1 MTTARV
7 AGRWL
12 RAAVAIGL
20 LTWLLWISHPADIWR
35 VASAA
40 RPAPLLI
47 AIGLT
52 FFDRA
57 LMAWRWLLLLRP
69 VPAAARPSLG
79 RVMRIFFV
87 STFVGTFLPASVG
100 GDLVRAY
107 ALSQERVPMTLSV
120 ASVAMDRALGVM
132 SIVLLGIVSVAA
144 APARAPAGV
153 VALLWAGTIGCALLG
168 LVVFSQR
175 VAQPIVR
182 LVAGLPGAGVRRLTG
197 ALLDAVRE
205 YRHHHGAL
213 ASVLAGSV
221 GVQVLRVVQAYFLG
235 VSLGI
240 ALGLPAYFVAI
251 PVILL
256 IMLLPITMNGIGT
269 SQAAFVWCFGAMGV
283 GRPEAFAL
291 SVLFVALGIVGNLPG
306 GLLYATGGV
315 ARQTA

>member
-1 MTTARV
+1 VTTARV

>member
-1 MTTARV
+1 VTTARV

-35 VASAA
+35 VASGA

-52 FFDRA
+52 LFDRA

-132 SIVLLGIVSVAA
+132 SIVLLGVVSVVA
-144 APARAPAGV
+144 APDRAPTGV
-153 VALLWAGTIGCALLG
+153 VVLLWAGTIGCALLG

-175 VAQPIVR
+175 VARPIVQ
-182 LVAGLPGAGVRRLTG
+182 LAAWLPGAGLRRVTSG
-197 ALLDAVRE
+197 LLDAVRE

-235 VSLGI
+235 VALGI

-306 GLLYATGGV
+306 GLLYASGGI

>member
-35 VASAA
+35 VTSAA

-47 AIGLT
+47 AVGLT

-120 ASVAMDRALGVM
+120 ASVALDRALGVM

-153 VALLWAGTIGCALLG
+153 VVLLWAGTIGCALLA
-168 LVVFSQR
+168 LVVFSRR

-182 LVAGLPGAGVRRLTG
+182 LVAWLPGAGVRRVTS

>member
-1 MTTARV
+1 VTTARV

-132 SIVLLGIVSVAA
+132 SIVLLGILSVAA

-182 LVAGLPGAGVRRLTG
+182 LVAGLPAAGVRRLTG

>member
-1 MTTARV
+1 
-7 AGRWL
+7 
-12 RAAVAIGL
+12 
-20 LTWLLWISHPADIWR
+20 
-35 VASAA
+35 
-40 RPAPLLI
+40 
-47 AIGLT
+47 
-52 FFDRA
+52 
-57 LMAWRWLLLLRP
+57 
-69 VPAAARPSLG
+69 
-79 RVMRIFFV
+79 V

-168 LVVFSQR
+168 LVLFSQR

-182 LVAGLPGAGVRRLTG
+182 LVAWLPGAGIRRVTS

-205 YRHHHGAL
+205 YRPHHGAL

-269 SQAAFVWCFGAMGV
+269 SQAAFVWCFGGMGV

>member
-1 MTTARV
+1 VTTARV

-20 LTWLLWISHPADIWR
+20 LTWLLWISHPADVWR

-52 FFDRA
+52 LFDRA

-69 VPAAARPSLG
+69 VPVAARPSLG

-132 SIVLLGIVSVAA
+132 SIVLLGVVSVVA
-144 APARAPAGV
+144 APDRAPAGV
-153 VALLWAGTIGCALLG
+153 VVLLWAGTIGCALLG

-175 VAQPIVR
+175 VARPIVQ
-182 LVAGLPGAGVRRLTG
+182 LVAWLPGAGLRRITSG
-197 ALLDAVRE
+197 LLDAVRE

-235 VSLGI
+235 VALGI
-240 ALGLPAYFVAI
+240 ALGLPEYFVAI

-306 GLLYATGGV
+306 GLLYASGGI